1 MKEVI
6 TVITGTSKGIGEYL
20 AKYYLDKGHI
30 VYGCSRSTPKWVNEN
45 TKNYFHYLLDVSDE
59 KAVKNMFSDI
69 RKKHGHLEN
78 LINNAAMASMNHVLL
93 FPLIKAEEL
102 LRTNTLGTFLFCRE
116 ASKLMKRNKYGRI
129 INFTSGAVRL
139 KIEGES
145 IYAASKSG
153 IESFTQIIAKEL
165 GEFGITANIVC
176 PGPVKTDLIAG
187 VDPQKIEKN
196 FLGQQAIK
204 RYCTFEDIVNV
215 IDFYLKTES
224 NFISGQTL
232 YLGGI

>member
-1 MKEVI
+1 MEEVI

-20 AKYYLDKGHI
+20 AKYYLSKGHI
-30 VYGCSRSTPKWVNEN
+30 VYGCSRTMPKWVDEN
-45 TKNYFHYLLDVSDE
+45 VKNYFHYLLDVSDE
-59 KAVKNMFSDI
+59 KAVKKLFGDI
-69 RKKHGHLEN
+69 RKRHGHLEN

-102 LRTNTLGTFLFCRE
+102 LKTNTLGTFLFCRE
-116 ASKLMKRNKYGRI
+116 ASKLMKNNKYGRI

-153 IESFTQIIAKEL
+153 IEIFTQIIAKEL

-196 FLGQQAIK
+196 FWDNKQLK
-204 RYCTFEDIVNV
+204 DIVL
-215 IDFYLKTES
+215 LKTLLMLLI
-224 NFISGQTL
+224 FI
-232 YLGGI
+232 

>member
-1 MKEVI
+1 MEEVI

-20 AKYYLDKGHI
+20 AKYYLSKGHI
-30 VYGCSRSTPKWVNEN
+30 VYGCSRTMPKWVDEN
-45 TKNYFHYLLDVSDE
+45 VKNYFHYLLDVSDE
-59 KAVKNMFSDI
+59 KAVKKMFIDI

-93 FPLIKAEEL
+93 FPLMKVEEL
-102 LRTNTLGTFLFCRE
+102 LNTNIIGTFLFCRE
-116 ASKLMKRNKYGRI
+116 ASKLMKKNKYGRI

-145 IYAASKSG
+145 IYAASKAG

-196 FLGQQAIK
+196 FLGQQSVK

-215 IDFYLKTES
+215 IDFYLKPES
-224 NFISGQTL
+224 DFISGQAL